1 MEYKLA
7 SLSETKAVQ
16 SLLKENNLP
25 FEDLE
30 YSKVTLFVA
39 VLNGQIIGCIGIEIK
54 GEDGLLRSFA
64 VTDKYK
70 NQGIGNELLNR
81 LINYSKSENIKKL
94 HLLTTTADKYFC
106 KKGFVKSD
114 RINAPE
120 SIQTTTEFSTLCPS
134 SSIYMTFEFND
145 KNNSNDKA

>member
-7 SLSETKAVQ
+7 SLSDIKEIQ
-16 SLLKENNLP
+16 NLLKKNSLP

-30 YSKVTLFVA
+30 SSMVSLFVS
-39 VLNGQIIGCIGIEIK
+39 VLNGQIIGCIGVEIK
-54 GEDGLLRSFA
+54 GEDGLLRSFS

-70 NQGIGNELLNR
+70 NQGIGNALFNILV
-81 LINYSKSENIKKL
+81 NYSKSENIKKL
-94 HLLTTTADKYFC
+94 HLLTTTADGYFS

-134 SSIYMTFEFND
+134 SSVYMTLEITDN
-145 KNNSNDKA
+145 NNSK

>member
-7 SLSETKAVQ
+7 SLSDIKEIQ
-16 SLLKENNLP
+16 RLLKESNLP

-30 YSKVTLFVA
+30 SSNVTLFIS

-54 GEDGLLRSFA
+54 GEDGLLRSFF

-81 LINYSKSENIKKL
+81 LMNYSKSKNIKRL
-94 HLLTTTADKYFC
+94 HLLTTTAEKYFS

-114 RINAPE
+114 RIKAPE

-134 SSIYMTFEFND
+134 SSIYMNFVFND
-145 KNNSNDKA
+145 NNDLNDKA

>member
-7 SLSETKAVQ
+7 SLSDIKEIQ
-16 SLLKENNLP
+16 NLLKENSLP

-30 YSKVTLFVA
+30 SSMVSLFVS
-39 VLNGQIIGCIGIEIK
+39 VLNGQIIGCIGVEIK
-54 GEDGLLRSFA
+54 GEDGLLRSFS

-70 NQGIGNELLNR
+70 NQGIGNALFNILV
-81 LINYSKSENIKKL
+81 NYSKSENIKKL
-94 HLLTTTADKYFC
+94 HLLTTTADGYFS

-134 SSIYMTFEFND
+134 SSVYMTLEITDN
-145 KNNSNDKA
+145 NNSK

>member
-7 SLSETKAVQ
+7 SLSDTKEVQ
-16 SLLKENNLP
+16 RILKENSLP

-30 YSKVTLFVA
+30 SSMVLLFVS
-39 VLNGQIIGCIGIEIK
+39 VLNGQIIGCIGVEIK
-54 GEDGLLRSFA
+54 GEDGLLRSFSVA
-64 VTDKYK
+64 DKYK
-70 NQGIGNELLNR
+70 NQGVGNELLNR

-94 HLLTTTADKYFC
+94 HLLTTTADKYFS

-120 SIQTTTEFSTLCPS
+120 SIQATTEFSALCPS
-134 SSIYMTFEFND
+134 SSVYMTLEFND
-145 KNNSNDKA
+145 NN